1 MLVCKVA
8 IQYTLFLDLMLK
20 IVSCRNNFLI
30 AIQLTLNI
38 FIIVQTRERQMNVV
52 MVATD
57 RTLSRP
63 QKTSVG
69 LFFL

>member
-38 FIIVQTRERQMNVV
+38 FIIVQTERQMNVV